1 MKIKGLDH
9 IVFAVRDVEQ
19 AAAAW
24 KHVFGLEVGQR
35 LQPESIQALIGLM
48 QVGVSGSMGALLELA
63 QPLGIEGPVA
73 QALEERGEGMLS
85 LSIEVEDIDA
95 VVAVLHDAGVA
106 ISDVVQGPL
115 PATRVA
121 RMPAEATHGVRLQLI
136 ERAG

>member
-1 MKIKGLDH
+1 MKPERLDH
-9 IVFAVRDVEQ
+9 IVLAVRDLEQ

-35 LQPESIQALIGLM
+35 FQPDSIQASIGLM
-48 QVGVSGSMGALLELA
+48 QIGMSGSMGALLELA
-63 QPLGIEGPVA
+63 QPLGSEGPVA

-95 VVAVLHDAGVA
+95 VVAELHADGVA

>member
-85 LSIEVEDIDA
+85 LSIEVKDIDV
-95 VVAVLHDAGVA
+95 VVAELHAAGVA

-121 RMPAEATHGVRLQLI
+121 RMPAEPTHGVRLQLI
-136 ERAG
+136 ERVG

>member
-1 MKIKGLDH
+1 MKPKRLDH
-9 IVFAVRDVEQ
+9 VVFAVRDLEQ

-35 LQPESIQALIGLM
+35 FQPESIQASIGLM
-48 QVGVSGSMGALLELA
+48 QAGSSGSMGALLELA
-63 QPLGIEGPVA
+63 QPLGSEGPVA

-85 LSIEVEDIDA
+85 LSIEVEDIDTA
-95 VVAVLHDAGVA
+95 VAELHAAGVA
-106 ISDVVQGPL
+106 ILDAVQGPL

>member
-1 MKIKGLDH
+1 MKPGSLDH
-9 IVFAVRDVEQ
+9 IVFAVRDLEQ

-35 LQPESIQALIGLM
+35 LQPESIQASIGLM
-48 QVGVSGSMGALLELA
+48 QVGMSGSMGALLELA
-63 QPLGIEGPVA
+63 QPLGSEGPVA
-73 QALEERGEGMLS
+73 QALEEHGEGMLS

-95 VVAVLHDAGVA
+95 VVAELHAAGLA

>member
-1 MKIKGLDH
+1 MKPRRLDH
-9 IVFAVRDVEQ
+9 VVFAVRDLEQ

-24 KHVFGLEVGQR
+24 MDVMGLEAGQR
-35 LQPESIQALIGLM
+35 LQPESIQASIGVM
-48 QVGVSGSMGALLELA
+48 QVGMSGSTGAFLELA
-63 QPLGIEGPVA
+63 QPLGSEGPVA

-95 VVAVLHDAGVA
+95 AVAELQAAGVV

-121 RMPAEATHGVRLQLI
+121 RIPAEAAHGVRLQLI
-136 ERAG
+136 ERGG

>member
-24 KHVFGLEVGQR
+24 KRVFGLEVGQR